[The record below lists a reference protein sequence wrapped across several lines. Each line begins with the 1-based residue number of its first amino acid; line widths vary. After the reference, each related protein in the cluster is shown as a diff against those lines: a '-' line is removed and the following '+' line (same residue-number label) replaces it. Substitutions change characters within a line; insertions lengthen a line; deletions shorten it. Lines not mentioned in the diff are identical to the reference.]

1 MAAIVDFLG
10 IRIYDADDGAASPVA
25 TSKIAGGGGG
35 ASAVD
40 AANGD
45 NFVQGTASVGLTYTQ
60 ADKFFIA
67 TYDYVTD
74 GGGTVRDFTA
84 GGNSENQLIYV
95 WAQTALPQ
103 NSTGN
108 NLGGF
113 FGGLGVAVT
122 TDASL
127 GDYACWSIYGLE
139 TYPGGFVRMVVD
151 PTTTPTVSGGAFS
164 ASSLSSLRTFGIAY
178 NLSDGRNGVQGLQL
192 DAIDIGSGLRI
203 YESGTENDGFGD
215 LLFADEGTVNNKYG
229 VVSALDEGENIIQFQ
244 GKIFIGDNTGVN
256 QTVFSDIDKV
266 IVAAQPQY
274 IDSSQSFQNVLQDDY
289 LEILCVGNTTASTDI
304 DFGIKVGAGDDARG
318 RNGLIF
324 LGNDLYNV
332 DLKFNDGNVDTF
344 GFYGTTLT
352 NFKPTGN
359 LIWNAVDN
367 HEFIG
372 SVLNG
377 CSRLEPDSGL
387 TIRNCTFLNHSS
399 NSVIDSGALL
409 FTSNPPD
416 DQVIDIKNCSFVA
429 NDRGIQHEA
438 SGTFTYDGFSFSDNT
453 FDVFFSTGTASD
465 LVVNVTNPVTPA
477 ASITATTGAAGSTVS
492 FLSSFTLTITGF
504 VNGSEL
510 FMRNA
515 TDETT
520 NIVERFNEE
529 SAIGSYE
536 YTYDDALSLVDL
548 FVLKATGNPTDPD
561 KNNRP
566 YQWLSFRDFELPS
579 ASQQLLVQQILDR
592 NYSN

>member
-1 MAAIVDFLG
+1 MAATVEFLG
-10 IRIYDADDGAASPVA
+10 TRISDLDTLTNVTAV
-25 TSKIAGGGGG
+25 KITAGGGGPG
-35 ASAVD
+35 VVD
-40 AANGD
+40 GD
-45 NFVQGTASVGLTYTQ
+45 GVIQGTASVGINYP
-60 ADKFFIA
+60 ASDKLVFA
-67 TYDYVTD
+67 AYDIV
-74 GGGTVRDFTA
+74 GAGGTALDFTA
-84 GGNSENQLIYV
+84 GGTEEGQLIYV
-95 WAQTALPQ
+95 WANGVFGLQ
-103 NSTGN
+103 STGTTISN
-108 NLGGF
+108 F
-113 FGGLGVAVT
+113 PGGLGIVVDSNT
-122 TDASL
+122 NL
-127 GDYACWSIYGLE
+127 GNDYACWSIYGLE
-139 TYPGGFVRMVVD
+139 TYPGGYQKLVID
-151 PTTTPTVSGGAFS
+151 PTKTPSASGGTPDLSAIRHVGVAFC
-164 ASSLSSLRTFGIAY
+164 AVAGKNNI
-178 NLSDGRNGVQGLQL
+178 QGFYM
-192 DAIDIGSGLRI
+192 DAIDVGSGLRI
-203 YESGTENDGFGD
+203 YGSGTDQDGFED
-215 LLFADEGTVNNKYG
+215 LRAADEGDSNNRYG
-229 VVSALDEGENIIQFQ
+229 VIKSLDAGQNILQVQ
-244 GKIFIGDNTGVN
+244 GKLIIGDATGIN
-256 QTVFSDIDKV
+256 ETIFSDIDKT
-266 IVAAQPQY
+266 IVMGQPQY
-274 IDSSQSFQNVLQDDY
+274 QNGTSFENAIPDDY

-318 RNGLIF
+318 RNGLTF
-324 LGNDLYNV
+324 LGNDLYNI

-344 GFYGTTLT
+344 GFYGSTLT

-359 LIWNAVDN
+359 LIWNAVNN

-377 CSRLEPDSGL
+377 CSRLEPDSGV

-416 DQVIDIKNCSFVA
+416 DQIIDIKNCSFVA

-515 TDETT
+515 TDGTT

-561 KNNRP
+561 PNNRP